1 MSDVRPHGRVLIEA
15 ALRERSPTARDRER
29 VLAALLSGAALTTT
43 ATAAATPTLLAKLTS
58 GGAKWWLVGSLCTA
72 AVGGA
77 YLVSNEAAA
86 PAPRAAVAPSA
97 PAAPEATV
105 RLPVAPPVSLALP
118 EAAAPAPKPAP
129 IVPPVRSL
137 PDLERELAEL
147 HAAHAAYRD
156 GRSQQALSLI
166 AQHRQRFPKSQLGVE
181 RSTLE
186 VLTLC
191 RLGRTKQAQGLAAK
205 LRGAARGSAS
215 LSGLEGSCAA
225 APK

>member
-1 MSDVRPHGRVLIEA
+1 MSDVRPHGRALIDA

-43 ATAAATPTLLAKLTS
+43 ATAAATPSLLGKLTS
-58 GGAKWWLVGSLCTA
+58 GAAKWWLVGSLCTA
-72 AVGGA
+72 AVGGGYFFA
-77 YLVSNEAAA
+77 SQASA
-86 PAPRAAVAPSA
+86 PAPLAVVAPS
-97 PAAPEATV
+97 PPVAPEAAPRAV
-105 RLPVAPPVSLALP
+105 EPPPVSVALP
-118 EAAAPAPKPAP
+118 EASARVPKPAP
-129 IVPPVRSL
+129 VMAPVRSV

-156 GRSQQALSLI
+156 GRFEQALSLI

-186 VLTLC
+186 VLSLC
-191 RLGRTKQAQGLAAK
+191 RLGRAQQAQALAAK
-205 LRGAARGSAS
+205 LRGAARGSAA

-225 APK
+225 ARN

>member
-1 MSDVRPHGRVLIEA
+1 MSDVRPHGRALIDA

-29 VLAALLSGAALTTT
+29 VLATLLSGAALTTT
-43 ATAAATPTLLAKLTS
+43 ATAAATPSLLAKLTS
-58 GGAKWWLVGSLCTA
+58 GAAKWWLVGSMCTA
-72 AVGGA
+72 AVGGG
-77 YLVSNEAAA
+77 YLVANRAGA
-86 PAPRAAVAPSA
+86 PAAVAAASSA
-97 PAAPEATV
+97 PAAPGATP
-105 RLPVAPPVSLALP
+105 RAPIEPPPVSVALP

-129 IVPPVRSL
+129 VAPPVRSL

-156 GRSQQALSLI
+156 GRSEQALSLL

-191 RLGRTKQAQGLAAK
+191 RLGRRQQAQALAAK
-205 LRGAARGSAS
+205 LRGAARGSAA